1 MINKLVHNFVE
12 YSKITAY
19 RSNFRFLNLKK
30 KITVLDIGAGSCLLR
45 KIFSNT
51 IKTYVAF
58 EPQYYSEQKMYLHD
72 SDILIHDYFRSD
84 SADNNHY
91 DYIFA
96 LTVLDEVESKS
107 SFLQAIKMNA
117 GQDTRIFIAV
127 RNLDFPLRKNGY
139 VTNSSGDLIQDL
151 SIDEWR
157 RLFSDYKIISERT
170 FVRPLLN
177 ENIITTVKL
186 IIIRILD
193 WVLPTNKSYMI
204 MFELMVSN
212 D

>member
-1 MINKLVHNFVE
+1 
-12 YSKITAY
+12 
-19 RSNFRFLNLKK
+19 
-30 KITVLDIGAGSCLLR
+30 
-45 KIFSNT
+45 
-51 IKTYVAF
+51 
-58 EPQYYSEQKMYLHD
+58 MYLQD

-117 GQDTRIFIAV
+117 DQDTRIFVAV
-127 RNLDFPLRKNGY
+127 RNLDFPLRKSGY
-139 VTNSSGDLIQDL
+139 VTSANGDLIQDL

-157 RLFSDYKIISERT
+157 RLFSDYKIITERT

-204 MFELMVSN
+204 LFELMVSN

>member
-1 MINKLVHNFVE
+1 
-12 YSKITAY
+12 
-19 RSNFRFLNLKK
+19 
-30 KITVLDIGAGSCLLR
+30 
-45 KIFSNT
+45 
-51 IKTYVAF
+51 
-58 EPQYYSEQKMYLHD
+58 MYLHD

>member
-1 MINKLVHNFVE
+1 
-12 YSKITAY
+12 
-19 RSNFRFLNLKK
+19 
-30 KITVLDIGAGSCLLR
+30 
-45 KIFSNT
+45 
-51 IKTYVAF
+51 
-58 EPQYYSEQKMYLHD
+58 MYLQD

-84 SADNNHY
+84 SADNNRY

-117 GQDTRIFIAV
+117 DQDTRIFVAV

-139 VTNSSGDLIQDL
+139 VTSSSGDLIKDL

-157 RLFSDYKIISERT
+157 RLFSDYKIITERT

-177 ENIITTVKL
+177 ENIITTIKL
-186 IIIRILD
+186 III
-193 WVLPTNKSYMI
+193 V
-204 MFELMVSN
+204 VSSIIISVN
-212 D
+212 CFH